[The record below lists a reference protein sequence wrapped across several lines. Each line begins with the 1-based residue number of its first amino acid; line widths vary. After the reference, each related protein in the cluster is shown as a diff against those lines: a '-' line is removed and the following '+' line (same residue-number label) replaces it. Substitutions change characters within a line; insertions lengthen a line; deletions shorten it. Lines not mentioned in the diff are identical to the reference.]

1 LKKVTF
7 VLLLL
12 LCFLLVGCVKSEK
25 IVSVDNKSNN
35 NDTLIEKTDLNDS
48 EMNEINMVNSD
59 IVRIIESSQ
68 SNDFPDIASSSLY
81 NYEGVETIE
90 LSVELAT
97 TLKEAYAKIVNNK
110 LQMFNEELDGLNI
123 GTYNLKDPNSLEIL
137 GYFGEYGRD
146 GNIHVLMIKDVIM
159 LHINIMLYTEKITIG
174 ITENQ
179 NFKGYSFRSS
189 LGLPLIIDLNEN
201 KIDDLSYAC
210 NNGILSINDMDKI
223 YCYYLKMLEE
233 LDNEK

>member
-1 LKKVTF
+1 MIKLKKVTF

-137 GYFGEYGRD
+137 GYFGE
-146 GNIHVLMIKDVIM
+146 
-159 LHINIMLYTEKITIG
+159 
-174 ITENQ
+174 
-179 NFKGYSFRSS
+179 
-189 LGLPLIIDLNEN
+189 
-201 KIDDLSYAC
+201 
-210 NNGILSINDMDKI
+210 
-223 YCYYLKMLEE
+223 
-233 LDNEK
+233 